1 MMTSSQIKL
10 ADLIACGMD
19 DLAAALANVF
29 EHSPW
34 IAEQA
39 AVARPFAGVKAL
51 FDAMKAAIDGAPSGL
66 LLALIKAHPDL
77 ANKTQRAAGLTAES
91 TAEQSS
97 VGLDLLSEAEYAAFE
112 RVNKAYRAKFGFPYI
127 VCVRRHTKDSILRDF
142 ERRLP
147 NDVSTEIKTS
157 IEEICRIAALR
168 LDQKIICDDRLP
180 VHGRLSTH
188 VLDTH
193 SGRPAAGLA
202 VELIELA
209 ELGTSR
215 VVMRAVTNSDGR
227 TDQPLI
233 GGRPVPIGRYELNFG
248 VGTYFRDRGVPMS
261 DPPFLDQVPLR
272 FSVSEPEGHLH
283 VSLLV
288 TPFSYATYRGS

>member
-1 MMTSSQIKL
+1 MSQKTL
-10 ADLIACGMD
+10 SDLNVCSKD
-19 DLAAALANVF
+19 DFVAALANIF
-29 EHSPW
+29 EYSPW

-39 AVARPFAGVKAL
+39 ASSRPFTGVKRL
-51 FDAMKAAIDGAPSGL
+51 FEAMKGAVDRAVPEL
-66 LLALIKAHPDL
+66 RLALIKAHPDL

-91 TAEQSS
+91 NAEQNS
-97 VGLDLLSEAEYAAFE
+97 VGLDRLSDAEYGAFE
-112 RVNKAYRAKFGFPYI
+112 RVNNAYRSKFGFPYI

-147 NDVSTEIKTS
+147 NDARTETQQS

-168 LDQKIICDDRLP
+168 VDQLVVSDDRLS

-193 SGRPAAGLA
+193 SGKPAAGIA
-202 VELIELA
+202 VELVELS
-209 ELGTSR
+209 ELGASR
-215 VVMRAVTNSDGR
+215 VVTRTITNADGR

-233 GGRPVPIGRYELNFG
+233 GGRPVPIGRYELTFR
-248 VGTYFRDRGVPMS
+248 VGDYFAGRQVPTS
-261 DPPFLDQVPLR
+261 DPPFLDQIPLR

-283 VSLLV
+283 VPLLV
-288 TPFSYATYRGS
+288 TPWSYATYRGS